1 MMSERLDNR
10 AAVFPESPDDRALR
24 AGLCAAYLQAL
35 RELAVV
41 HSDEVSQTVRFVAS
55 HALAD
60 EKGRAAG
67 KPVVVDVPLGSLV
80 AFPAV
85 PAGNGNTPVKK
96 RKRVVNEKGYAG
108 KTGLSRWRTVPRFAG
123 CDLQPDLM

>member
-1 MMSERLDNR
+1 MSERLDNR
-10 AAVFPESPDDRALR
+10 AAIFPESPDDRALQ
-24 AGLCAAYLQAL
+24 AGLCADYLQAL
-35 RELAVV
+35 RELAAV
-41 HSDEVSQTVRFVAS
+41 HSDEVSKTVRFVAS

-67 KPVVVDVPLGSLV
+67 KPVVVEVPLGSLV

-85 PAGNGNTPVKK
+85 PVGNGNTPVKK
-96 RKRVVNEKGYAG
+96 RKRAVSEKGCAG

-123 CDLQPDLM
+123 CDLQPDLV